1 MSYDQWFRIF
11 VLMSCKVDD
20 IAEDDEDETK
30 PGEEISDDIAGNKLI
45 RAPKKKAAPTAKGKG
60 KNNKN

>member
-1 MSYDQWFRIF
+1 MRCQ
-11 VLMSCKVDD
+11 VDD

-45 RAPKKKAAPTAKGKG
+45 RAPKKKAAPTVKGKG
-60 KNNKN
+60 KGIKK